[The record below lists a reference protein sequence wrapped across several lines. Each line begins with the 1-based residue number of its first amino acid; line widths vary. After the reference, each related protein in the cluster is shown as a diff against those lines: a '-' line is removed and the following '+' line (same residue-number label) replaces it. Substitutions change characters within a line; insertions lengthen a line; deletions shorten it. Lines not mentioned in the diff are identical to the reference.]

1 MAVRYEPTNE
11 LVQAAGIRILHM
23 RMRSHA
29 QAGVAQLSS
38 RQQPFSSGA
47 QPIHQPWTSMSSTW
61 INLHKV
67 PHTSHQHVR
76 IHKQIYGCRPSLR
89 GVGGAKLG
97 DSPVAQLE
105 VDDEPHHHP
114 HSQPHEHQ
122 YLGTNT
128 TSTTTLPAPATF
140 QPHVHC
146 EACDGFLQRQ
156 QKMRAERFC
165 CGMVAAT
172 FMAAFVCGLLLG
184 VAIVN
189 GRKDKWNH

>member
-1 MAVRYEPTNE
+1 MFGLTNKPMDAAPPYEE
-11 LVQAAGIRILHM
+11 LE
-23 RMRSHA
+23 A
-29 QAGVAQLSS
+29 QS
-38 RQQPFSSGA
+38 
-47 QPIHQPWTSMSSTW
+47 SSTRYAA
-61 INLHKV
+61 V
-67 PHTSHQHVR
+67 P
-76 IHKQIYGCRPSLR
+76 
-89 GVGGAKLG
+89 
-97 DSPVAQLE
+97 QLE
-105 VDDEPHHHP
+105 VDDERHHHS
-114 HSQPHEHQ
+114 HSHTHEHQ
-122 YLGTNT
+122 YLDQST

>member
-1 MAVRYEPTNE
+1 MFGLTNKSMDAAPPYEE
-11 LVQAAGIRILHM
+11 LE
-23 RMRSHA
+23 A
-29 QAGVAQLSS
+29 QSSSS
-38 RQQPFSSGA
+38 RYASVPQVDEEPHVH
-47 QPIHQPWTSMSSTW
+47 PH
-61 INLHKV
+61 
-67 PHTSHQHVR
+67 PHT
-76 IHKQIYGCRPSLR
+76 
-89 GVGGAKLG
+89 
-97 DSPVAQLE
+97 
-105 VDDEPHHHP
+105 
-114 HSQPHEHQ
+114 HEHQ
-122 YLGTNT
+122 YLDQSTR
-128 TSTTTLPAPATF
+128 STTTLPAPATF